1 MAIYF
6 IDYENV
12 GSTGIENVDRLDEDN
27 VVHIFYSKKAETM
40 KIEQVIQLM
49 NVKAKVEFHDVT
61 MRGQKNALDFQLIAM
76 LYFTKKDE
84 ETCYIISMDQG
95 YDAAIAFGRK
105 IGAGSV
111 YRCPSI
117 MEAYEHFI
125 KLRDKSART
134 QEKPVQEKEARQP
147 AEEAA
152 AAHEE
157 PDAQEAVLAEQPQ
170 EAVLAERP
178 QEAVSSQEKPAEAQ
192 EPEDSKPDLL
202 SKQAHEIVS
211 SMGTDQDIDDA
222 KAEQMLAQ
230 LMNSKEAANLLHTQ
244 TQLGI
249 LQNNFGGIF
258 DYEPT
263 EEFYVDGGEQAWEA
277 EEEKMNQ
284 AQEETKAEP
293 AEPAQADA
301 GPTAGEEQAQEE
313 KAQEEP
319 AQPEQAREPE
329 QAQADQP
336 QEQTQSRPKNHRNR
350 RGKRRQKAETD
361 VENAGSAEEHAGQG
375 SQAQEEAQG
384 GQTSRLDW
392 PQFQEKVTEVMKAG
406 GFDLPDDDCRLI
418 GEALRTTKNKNQF
431 YQFFRKKK
439 GEAAGREFYLNI
451 RGQYENL
458 KVLRDI

>member
-170 EAVLAERP
+170 EAVLAEQP

-301 GPTAGEEQAQEE
+301 GPTAGEE
-313 KAQEEP
+313 
-319 AQPEQAREPE
+319 
-329 QAQADQP
+329 
-336 QEQTQSRPKNHRNR
+336 
-350 RGKRRQKAETD
+350 GKRRQKAETD